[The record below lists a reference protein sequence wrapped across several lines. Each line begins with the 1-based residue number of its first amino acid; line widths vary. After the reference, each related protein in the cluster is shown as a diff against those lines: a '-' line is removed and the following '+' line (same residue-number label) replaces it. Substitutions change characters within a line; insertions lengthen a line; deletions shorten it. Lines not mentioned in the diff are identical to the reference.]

1 MVFHRGL
8 LLSDYL
14 TILMPISLIRLVLLC
29 VLVALPPGLAAV
41 ETAAARESEA
51 VSLQL
56 KWDYQFQFAGYIAA
70 KEKGFYQAEGLDV
83 TLKPRRPG
91 INVIEQVIS
100 GEAEYGVGG
109 MGILAHYANGAPIKA
124 LAAIFQHD
132 ALIFMSLANSGIV
145 SPYEFAGKKIMFDDT
160 TGNDAVL
167 RALLDDAGIDFD
179 NIIAVEQDMGTQS
192 LTSGRVDV
200 LSGYITDQPFQF
212 QQQNTAINLIS
223 PHNYGFDFYGDLL
236 FTNRA
241 ELNQHP
247 GRVKRMLRAS
257 LRGWEYALKYP
268 DEIIQIIRDKYQAD
282 LSLEQLRFEAR
293 ETRKLIAADAV
304 PLGTLEVDRLRRIA
318 DLYEQLGMAS
328 ELNESKLQQF
338 IYRPSTTAILSPAEQ
353 AWLEQHP
360 QIRVGIDPD
369 FAPYEW
375 IDEDGNYVGLAAE
388 YLKLLESELGVSFEI
403 IADKPWHEIIAMAKN
418 GELDM
423 LSCLNM
429 NEERDEYL
437 DFTMPYVSNPIVIVN
452 ANRHGYVGSLDNLKG
467 KTIAV
472 EKGYFTHELL
482 LKDYPEITL
491 LTATSTREA
500 LEMVSTGEADAYI
513 GDAAYANFA
522 IKEHDLLNL
531 QFAGQTNY
539 DTAYRIGI
547 VENRTELASII
558 NKALNNLTRDQRREI
573 ENKWMGLHVTEGI
586 SADTIRRGLLLLGL
600 LLLPVAYW
608 IFRLRQSK
616 TVLEKSESQLR
627 AIIDA
632 SPIPH
637 AIVDADSNITYLN
650 RAFTAT
656 YGYTLDDIPNMAAW
670 WPQAYP
676 DPDYRAQVMQ
686 RWQLYLDRQNS
697 GLAHVDTIEADIY
710 CKDRKFRH
718 VLASATDVSQGNNWS
733 QVVILY
739 DISDRKKAEERLK
752 MPGRVFNQAHEG
764 ILITDAE
771 GHIVDVNPAFSE
783 ITGYTREEVI
793 GKNPSVLRSDKHSR
807 LFYQEMWNS
816 LHDHGLWQ
824 GEIWNRKK
832 NGELYAELLTISALV
847 DEHGDTVNY
856 LGLFSDIT
864 QSKEQ
869 QQALEMMAHYD
880 MLTQLPN
887 RSLFVDRFKQAIA
900 HSNRH
905 HSLLAVV
912 FLDLDGFKPV
922 NDRYGHD
929 TGDQLLIEVAQRIK
943 ASIRQDDTASRLGG
957 DEFVL
962 LLNDISSLEHCE
974 RLIRRIRHS
983 IELPYLLDGDNIS
996 LSASLGIT
1004 LYPLDQADADTLLRH
1019 ADQAMYQAKL
1029 AGRGRHHFFD
1039 AMQDQQISQQQNQ
1052 FRAIQEALRADQLV
1066 LFFQPKVNMRTGE
1079 VIGLEALI
1087 RWQHPEH
1094 GLISPARFLPVIQG
1108 TELEIHV
1115 GNWVLEHTV
1124 RQIETW
1130 LNKGIRQEISV
1141 NISSHHLQWDGFFDQ
1156 LDRIMGRHPKVPS
1169 KLLQL
1174 EILESSVLSDI
1185 NHISSI
1191 INTCRSSLG
1200 IRIALDDFGTGYS
1213 SLTHLRHLPVDVVK
1227 IDQSF
1232 VQDLIDDPND
1242 FTIIDGVIGLTE
1254 AFHHQVIAE
1263 GVETVEHGL
1272 MLMSMGCDMAQGYI
1286 ISKPMSAEACQ
1297 QWLDEYQPNP
1307 VWLAHAAKSLDA
1319 EQTIAHMMQLQA
1331 RHWLDG
1337 ILHNLQTS
1345 PDQIRHWP
1353 LMNHK
1358 KSHFLHW
1365 VEQAK
1370 KQGLFSQG
1378 WLEDV
1383 RAAFIELYHEAN
1395 SLRYQYQEGQ
1405 RDAAVAGIDGLL
1417 ARFQTVESL
1426 LKKYHPN

>member
-1 MVFHRGL
+1 
-8 LLSDYL
+8 
-14 TILMPISLIRLVLLC
+14 MPISLLRLILLC
-29 VLVALPPGLAAV
+29 FLSILSSGTGAI
-41 ETAAARESEA
+41 ETAAAREPEA
-51 VSLQL
+51 VTLQL
-56 KWDYQFQFAGYIAA
+56 KWAYQFQFAGYIAA
-70 KEKGFYQAEGLDV
+70 KEKGFYQAEGLNV

-91 INVIEQVIS
+91 INVIDQVTR

-132 ALIFMSLANSGIV
+132 ALIFMSLADSGIV
-145 SPYEFAGKKIMFDDT
+145 SPYEFAGKKVMFDDT

-167 RALLDDAGIDFD
+167 RALLEDAGIQFN
-179 NIIAVEQDMGTQS
+179 NITGIGQDMGTQS

-200 LSGYITDQPFQF
+200 LSGYVTDQPFQF
-212 QQQNTAINLIS
+212 QQQNTAINIIS
-223 PHNYGFDFYGDLL
+223 PPNYGFDFYGDLL
-236 FTNRA
+236 FTNRT

-257 LRGWEYALKYP
+257 LKGWEYALQYP
-268 DEIIQIIRDKYQAD
+268 DEIIKIIRDKYNPE
-282 LSLEQLRFEAR
+282 LSTEQLRYEAR
-293 ETRKLIAADAV
+293 ETRKLVAPDAV
-304 PLGTLEVDRLRRIA
+304 PVGTLGVDRLRRIA
-318 DLYEQLGMAS
+318 DIYEQLGLAP
-328 ELNESKLQQF
+328 ELTDSKLQQF
-338 IYRPSTTAILSPAEQ
+338 IYQPSLTAILSPAEQ
-353 AWLEQHP
+353 AWLEQNP
-360 QIRVGIDPD
+360 QIRVGIDRD

-375 IDEDGNYVGLAAE
+375 IDDQGNYVGLAAE

-452 ANRHGYVGSLDNLKG
+452 ANRHGYIGSLDNLKG

-472 EKGYFTHELL
+472 EKGYFTHEFLQN
-482 LKDYPEITL
+482 DYPDITL
-491 LTATSTREA
+491 LTAETTHQA
-500 LEMVSTGEADAYI
+500 LELVSTGEADAYI
-513 GDAAYANFA
+513 GDAAYANYA

-531 QFAGQTNY
+531 QFAGQTSL
-539 DTAYRIGI
+539 DTAYRIGV
-547 VENRTELASII
+547 VENRSELFSII
-558 NKALNNLTRDQRREI
+558 NKALNNLNETQRQEI
-573 ENKWMGLHVTEGI
+573 ENKWMGLQLTSGI
-586 SADTIRRGLLLLGL
+586 SAETIRRTVLVIVL

-608 IFRLRQSK
+608 VFRLRQSK
-616 TVLEKSESQLR
+616 TALEKSESQLR

-637 AIVDADSNITYLN
+637 ALNDGDNKLIYLN
-650 RAFTAT
+650 RAFIDTF
-656 YGYTLDDIPNMAAW
+656 GYTLEDIPTLTAW

-676 DPDYRAQVMQ
+676 DPAYREQVKQ
-686 RWQLYLDRQNS
+686 RWQRYLQKQQGS
-697 GLAHVDTIEADIY
+697 GDQLDAIEVDIY
-710 CKDRKFRH
+710 CKDRRLRH
-718 VLASATDVSQGNNWS
+718 VLASATEVQHGNNS
-733 QVVILY
+733 TQIVILY

-752 MPGRVFNQAHEG
+752 MSGRVFNQAHEG
-764 ILITDAE
+764 ILVTDAE

-783 ITGYTREEVI
+783 ITGYSREEVI
-793 GKNPSVLRSDKHSR
+793 GKNPSILRSERHSR

-816 LHDHGLWQ
+816 LQEQGLWQ
-824 GEIWNRKK
+824 GEIWNRRK

-847 DEHGDTVNY
+847 DEHGETVNY

-887 RSLFVDRFKQAIA
+887 RSLFADRFKQAIA

-912 FLDLDGFKPV
+912 FLDLDCFKPV

-962 LLNDISSLEHCE
+962 LLNDISSIDHCE
-974 RLIRRIRHS
+974 RLIKRIRHS
-983 IELPYLLDGDNIS
+983 IELPYVLDGDNIS

-1039 AMQDQQISQQQNQ
+1039 AMHDQQISQQQNQ
-1052 FRAIQEALRADQLV
+1052 FRAIEEALRADQLV
-1066 LFFQPKVNMRTGE
+1066 LNYQPKVNMRTGE

-1094 GLISPARFLPVIQG
+1094 GLISPGRFLPVIQG

-1124 RQIETW
+1124 RQIELW
-1130 LNKGIRQEISV
+1130 LNLGIRQEISV
-1141 NISSHHLQWDGFFDQ
+1141 NISSHHLQWEGFFDQ
-1156 LDRIMGRHPKVPS
+1156 LDRILGRHPKVPS

-1242 FTIIDGVIGLTE
+1242 FTIIDGVIGLTD

-1286 ISKPMSAEACQ
+1286 IAKPMASEECRD
-1297 QWLDEYQPNP
+1297 WLASYQPNP
-1307 VWLAHAAKSLDA
+1307 AWLAHATKNLDA
-1319 EQTIAHMMQLQA
+1319 EQTIAHMMHLQA

-1337 ILHNLQTS
+1337 VVHNLQTS

-1358 KSHFLHW
+1358 KSHFMHW

-1370 KQGLFSQG
+1370 KQDLFTTE
-1378 WLEDV
+1378 WLENI
-1383 RAAFIELYHEAN
+1383 RAAYTELYHEAN

-1405 RDAAVAGIDGLL
+1405 RDAASAGINGLL
-1417 ARFQTVESL
+1417 QRYSVIETL
-1426 LKKYHPN
+1426 LSEFTPD

>member
-1 MVFHRGL
+1 MVFYYGL
-8 LLSDYL
+8 LLFENF
-14 TILMPISLIRLVLLC
+14 TPLMPTSLLRLVFPYLLIA
-29 VLVALPPGLAAV
+29 VLQVLGMIG
-41 ETAAARESEA
+41 TASARETES
-51 VSLQL
+51 VTLQL
-56 KWDYQFQFAGYIAA
+56 KWEYQFQFAGYIAA

-83 TLKPRRPG
+83 TLKPRHPG
-91 INVIEQVIS
+91 INVIEQVS
-100 GEAEYGVGG
+100 NGEAEYGIGG
-109 MGILAHYANGAPIKA
+109 MGILAQYADGAPIKA
-124 LAAIFQHD
+124 LAAVFQHD
-132 ALIFMSLANSGIV
+132 ALVFMSLADSDIV
-145 SPYEFAGKKIMFDDT
+145 SSYEFSGKKIMFDDT

-167 RALLDDAGIDFD
+167 RALLDDAGIAY
-179 NIIAVEQDMGTQS
+179 NQITAIKQDMDIQS
-192 LTSGRVDV
+192 LIDGRVDV
-200 LSGYITDQPFQF
+200 LSGYITDQPYQF
-212 QQQNTAINLIS
+212 QQQKTAINIIH
-223 PHNYGFDFYGDLL
+223 PQNYGFDFYGDLI

-247 GRVKRMLRAS
+247 SRVKRMLRAS
-257 LRGWEYALKYP
+257 LKGWEYALQHP
-268 DEIIQIIRDKYQAD
+268 DEIIQIIHDKYNPE
-282 LSLEQLRFEAR
+282 LSLAQLRYEAR
-293 ETRKLIAADAV
+293 ETRKLIAPDAV

-318 DLYEQLGMAS
+318 QIYEQLGMGS
-328 ELNESKLQQF
+328 ELTENKLQQF
-338 IYRPSTTAILSPAEQ
+338 IYRPSLTAILSPAEQ

-360 QIRVGIDPD
+360 TIRVGIDRD

-375 IDEDGNYVGLAAE
+375 IDGDGNYVGLAAE
-388 YLKLLESELGVSFEI
+388 YLKLLESELGVRFEI
-403 IADKPWHEIIAMAKN
+403 IADKPWHEMIAMAKN

-429 NEERDEYL
+429 NQERDEYL
-437 DFTMPYVSNPIVIVN
+437 NFTLPYVSNPIVIVN
-452 ANRHGYVGSLDNLKG
+452 ANRYGYIGSLDNLKG

-472 EKGYFTHELL
+472 ERGYFTHELL
-482 LKDYPEITL
+482 KKDYPEITI
-491 LTATSTREA
+491 LTAGSTHDA
-500 LEMVSTGEADAYI
+500 LKMVSTGEADAYI

-531 QFAGQTNY
+531 QFAGQTDH
-539 DTAYRIGI
+539 DTAYRIGV
-547 VENRTELASII
+547 VENRTELFSII
-558 NKALNNLTRDQRREI
+558 NKALNNLSKAQRQEI
-573 ENKWMGLHVTEGI
+573 EDRWMGLNLTSGI
-586 SADTIRRGLLLLGL
+586 SEETIRQLLLVL
-600 LLLPVAYW
+600 LLVLLPVVYW
-608 IFRLRQSK
+608 VFRLRQSK
-616 TVLEKSESQLR
+616 AALEKSESHLR
-627 AIIDA
+627 TIIDA

-637 AIVDADSNITYLN
+637 AIVDAEDRVTYLN
-650 RAFTAT
+650 QAFIDT
-656 YGYTLDDIPNMAAW
+656 YGYRLNDIPTMAAW
-670 WPQAYP
+670 WPKAYP
-676 DPDYRAQVMQ
+676 DPVYRKQMMQ
-686 RWQLYLDRQNS
+686 RWTLYLDRKHAGMTN
-697 GLAHVDTIEADIY
+697 LEALEAEIY
-710 CKDRKFRH
+710 CQDGRFRH
-718 VLASATDVSQGNNWS
+718 VLGSATIVSHGNS
-733 QVVILY
+733 RSLIVILY
-739 DISDRKKAEERLK
+739 DISDRKRVEERLK
-752 MPGRVFNQAHEG
+752 MSGRVFNQAHEG
-764 ILITDAE
+764 ILITDAD
-771 GHIVDVNPAFSE
+771 GQIVDVNPAFSE
-783 ITGYTREEVI
+783 ITGYTREEVL
-793 GKNPSVLRSDKHSR
+793 GENPSILRSDRHSR

-824 GEIWNRKK
+824 GEVWNRKK
-832 NGELYAELLTISALV
+832 NGELYAELLTISALI

-887 RSLFVDRFKQAIA
+887 RSLFADRFKQAIA

-962 LLNDISSLEHCE
+962 LLNDISSVEHCE
-974 RLIRRIRHS
+974 RLIKRIRHA
-983 IELPYLLDGDNIS
+983 IELPYLLDGDTIS

-1039 AMQDQQISQQQNQ
+1039 AMHDQQISQQQNQ
-1052 FRAIQEALRADQLV
+1052 YRAIQEALRADQLA
-1066 LFFQPKVNMRTGE
+1066 LYFQPKVNMRTGQ

-1094 GLISPARFLPVIQG
+1094 GLVSPARFLPVIQG
-1108 TELEIHV
+1108 AELEIHV

-1124 RQIETW
+1124 RQIEKW
-1130 LNKGIRQEISV
+1130 LSLGIRQEISV
-1141 NISSHHLQWDGFFDQ
+1141 NISSHHLQWEGFFDH

-1263 GVETVEHGL
+1263 GVETIEHGL

-1286 ISKPMSAEACQ
+1286 IAKPMSADACQ
-1297 QWLDEYQPNP
+1297 QWLASYQPNP
-1307 VWLAHAAKSLDA
+1307 VWLAHADKSLDA
-1319 EQTIAHMMQLQA
+1319 EQTIAYMMQLQA
-1331 RHWLDG
+1331 RHWLDVV
-1337 ILHNLQTS
+1337 LHNLQTS

-1358 KSHFLHW
+1358 KSHFMHW
-1365 VEQAK
+1365 IEQAK
-1370 KQGLFSQG
+1370 KQDLFNPQ
-1378 WLEDV
+1378 WLEEV
-1383 RAAFIELYHEAN
+1383 RVAFTELYHEAN
-1395 SLRYQYQEGQ
+1395 SLRYQFQEGQ
-1405 RDAAVAGIDGLL
+1405 PDAAVAGIKGLQQRFQSIETLL
-1417 ARFQTVESL
+1417 AP
-1426 LKKYHPN
+1426 YNGI

>member
-1 MVFHRGL
+1 
-8 LLSDYL
+8 
-14 TILMPISLIRLVLLC
+14 
-29 VLVALPPGLAAV
+29 
-41 ETAAARESEA
+41 
-51 VSLQL
+51 
-56 KWDYQFQFAGYIAA
+56 
-70 KEKGFYQAEGLDV
+70 
-83 TLKPRRPG
+83 
-91 INVIEQVIS
+91 
-100 GEAEYGVGG
+100 
-109 MGILAHYANGAPIKA
+109 
-124 LAAIFQHD
+124 
-132 ALIFMSLANSGIV
+132 MSLASSGIV
-145 SPYEFAGKKIMFDDT
+145 SPYEFAGKKVMFDDT

-167 RALLDDAGIDFD
+167 RALLDDAGIQFN
-179 NIIAVEQDMGTQS
+179 NITGVGQDMGTQS

-212 QQQNTAINLIS
+212 QQQNIPINIIS
-223 PHNYGFDFYGDLL
+223 PPNYGFDFYGDLL
-236 FTNRA
+236 FTNRT
-241 ELNQHP
+241 ELNQNP

-257 LRGWEYALKYP
+257 LKGWEYALQHP
-268 DEIIQIIRDKYQAD
+268 DEIIRIIRDKYNPE
-282 LSLEQLRFEAR
+282 LSTEQLRYEAR
-293 ETRKLIAADAV
+293 ETRKLVAPDAV
-304 PLGTLEVDRLRRIA
+304 PLGTLEVERLRRIA
-318 DLYEQLGMAS
+318 DIYEQL
-328 ELNESKLQQF
+328 ELAPALTDSKLQQF
-338 IYRPSTTAILSPAEQ
+338 IYQPSLTAILSPSEQ

-360 QIRVGIDPD
+360 HIRVGIDRD

-375 IDEDGNYVGLAAE
+375 IDDQGNYVGLAAE
-388 YLKLLESELGVSFEI
+388 YLKLLGAELGVSFEI
-403 IADKPWHEIIAMAKN
+403 IADKPWHEIIAMAKRD
-418 GELDM
+418 ELDM

-429 NEERDEYL
+429 NEERDKYL

-452 ANRHGYVGSLDNLKG
+452 ANRHGYIGSLENLKG

-472 EKGYFTHELL
+472 EKGYFTHEFLQN
-482 LKDYPEITL
+482 DYPDITL
-491 LTATSTREA
+491 LTTDTTRQA
-500 LEMVSTGEADAYI
+500 LELVSTGEADAYI
-513 GDAAYANFA
+513 GDAAYANYA

-531 QFAGQTNY
+531 QFAGQTHL
-539 DTAYRIGI
+539 DTAYRIGV
-547 VENRTELASII
+547 VENRPELFSII
-558 NKALNNLTRDQRREI
+558 NKALNNLSKAQRQEI
-573 ENKWMGLHVTEGI
+573 ENKWMGLHLTSGI
-586 SADTIRRGLLLLGL
+586 STKTIRQFLLLFVLV
-600 LLLPVAYW
+600 LLPVAYW
-608 IFRLRQSK
+608 VFRLRQSK
-616 TVLEKSESQLR
+616 TALEKSESQLR

-637 AIVDADSNITYLN
+637 ALNDGENKIIYLN
-650 RAFTAT
+650 RAFIHTF
-656 YGYTLDDIPNMAAW
+656 GYTLDDIPTLAAW

-676 DPDYRAQVMQ
+676 DPAYREKVIQ
-686 RWQLYLDRQNS
+686 RWQYYLQQKQENGEQLD
-697 GLAHVDTIEADIY
+697 AIEVDIY
-710 CKDRKFRH
+710 CKDRRLRH
-718 VLASATDVSQGNNWS
+718 VLASATEVEHGSTSTQI
-733 QVVILY
+733 VILY

-752 MPGRVFNQAHEG
+752 MSGRVFNQAHEG

-771 GHIVDVNPAFSE
+771 GDIVDINPAFSE
-783 ITGYTREEVI
+783 ITGYSREEVI
-793 GKNPSVLRSDKHSR
+793 GKNPSILRSDKHSR

-816 LHDHGLWQ
+816 LHEQGLWQ
-824 GEIWNRKK
+824 GEIWNRRK

-847 DEHGDTVNY
+847 DEHGETVNY

-887 RSLFVDRFKQAIA
+887 RSLFADRFKQAIA

-962 LLNDISSLEHCE
+962 LLNDISSIDHCE
-974 RLIRRIRHS
+974 RLIKRIRHS
-983 IELPYLLDGDNIS
+983 IELPYVLDGDNIS

-1039 AMQDQQISQQQNQ
+1039 AMHDQQISQQQNQ

-1066 LFFQPKVNMRTGE
+1066 LYYQPKVNMRTGE
-1079 VIGLEALI
+1079 VIGLEALL

-1094 GLISPARFLPVIQG
+1094 GLISPGRFLPVIQG
-1108 TELEIHV
+1108 AELEIHV

-1124 RQIETW
+1124 RQIESW
-1130 LNKGIRQEISV
+1130 LNLGIRQEISV
-1141 NISSHHLQWDGFFDQ
+1141 NISSHHLQWEGFFDQ
-1156 LDRIMGRHPKVPS
+1156 LDRILGRHPKVPS

-1242 FTIIDGVIGLTE
+1242 FTIIDGVIGLTD

-1263 GVETVEHGL
+1263 GVETLEHGL

-1286 ISKPMSAEACQ
+1286 IAKPMPSEDCRD
-1297 QWLDEYQPNP
+1297 WLASYQPNP
-1307 VWLAHAAKSLDA
+1307 TWLAHAAQSLDA
-1319 EQTIAHMMQLQA
+1319 EQTIAHMMHLQA
-1331 RHWLDG
+1331 KHWLDG
-1337 ILHNLQTS
+1337 VLHNLHTS

-1358 KSHFLHW
+1358 KSHFMHW

-1370 KQGLFSQG
+1370 KQDLFTAE
-1378 WLEDV
+1378 WLENI
-1383 RAAFIELYHEAN
+1383 RAAFTELYHEAN

-1405 RDAAVAGIDGLL
+1405 RDAAAAGINGLL
-1417 ARFQTVESL
+1417 QRYSVIETL
-1426 LKKYHPN
+1426 LSEFYPD